1 MKVSY
6 WYNNK
11 DIRIEEVPI
20 PIPGP
25 KEMLVKVISCGICGS
40 DIVEWY
46 RLPRAPLVQGH
57 EIGAEVVALGDS
69 VNKYKL
75 GDRVFIAPKV
85 PCMKCSYCKNGHY
98 PQCSEVQERLPG
110 GFAEYILVPEI
121 LVESGTYLLPENITC
136 DQSTFIEPLAC
147 TVRAQR
153 LAGVHPVRD
162 NSCFANPA
170 GGIKPTQSETS
181 DSNIQKESGT
191 FSNGVK
197 KGQSVLVIGCGT
209 SGLLNVKL
217 AKAKGCK
224 VIATDINKMKLK
236 FAAHMGAD
244 IIIDAANNISE
255 QLVAKNTQKADVVFL
270 CASADSAMEQTWK
283 CVDKG
288 GVIVLFAVPGPD
300 KKVIVPIND
309 FWMKEIT
316 IITSYYCGPP
326 DITEA
331 MKLIESGNIV
341 VDDLIT
347 HRLPLTDIA
356 QGFQLVADG
365 RESIKVIIKPN
376 EQRKHE
382 ISEAMGKNK
391 VKK

>member
-1 MKVSY
+1 MKVAY

-11 DIRIEEVPI
+11 DIRIEEVPT

-57 EIGAEVVALGDS
+57 EIGAQVVAIGDS

-85 PCMKCSYCKNGHY
+85 PCLKCFYCKNGHY
-98 PQCSEVQERLPG
+98 PQCSEVKERLPG
-110 GFAEYILVPEI
+110 GFSEYILVPEI
-121 LVESGTYLLPENITC
+121 LVENGTYLLPENITC

-147 TVRAQR
+147 VVRAQR
-153 LAGVHPVRD
+153 QA
-162 NSCFANPA
+162 C
-170 GGIKPTQSETS
+170 
-181 DSNIQKESGT
+181 
-191 FSNGVK
+191 VK
-197 KGQSVLVIGCGT
+197 KGQSVMVIGCGT

-224 VIATDINKMKLK
+224 VIAADINKVKLE
-236 FAAHMGAD
+236 FALRMGAD
-244 IIIDAANNISE
+244 VIIDAANNVPERLIAE
-255 QLVAKNTQKADVVFL
+255 NGRKADVVFL
-270 CASADSAMEQTWK
+270 CASADSAVEQAWE

-300 KKVIVPIND
+300 KKVVVPIND

-331 MKLIESGNIV
+331 MKLIESGNII

-347 HRLPLTDIA
+347 HRLALTDIVK
-356 QGFQLVADG
+356 GFQLVSDG
-365 RESIKVIIKPN
+365 RKSIKVIIKPN
-376 EQRKHE
+376 EHKGCRVDE
-382 ISEAMGKNK
+382 E
-391 VKK
+391 